1 MKKIVLIMLNIIVLT
16 SLIIGCDTLESTNSI
31 SQKDIVI
38 QPKEPVI
45 SLEQTIGADM
55 AQLDYA
61 SDDIIIFHGYFGLFI
76 CNVKESKIV
85 RSVDLK
91 AINCSST
98 QGDNYCEV
106 SVNMDGSI
114 IQLHDVSS
122 KEMYIYSVV
131 DNSLVKTSYKPME
144 KPFKLIPTS
153 QAVKENAYIY
163 SAESV
168 KFDNGDLGYLV
179 CENFILGTLK
189 YIRNDKAYSIFRF
202 SLIIFSTSFKYPLRT
217 SSDT

>member
-31 SQKDIVI
+31 NQKDIVI

-61 SDDIIIFHGYFGLFI
+61 SDDIIVFHGYFGLFI
-76 CNVKESKIV
+76 YNVKESKIV

-91 AINCSST
+91 AINCSAT

-106 SVNMDGSI
+106 SVSMDGSI

-122 KEMYIYSVV
+122 KEMYIYSVA
-131 DNSLVKTSYKPME
+131 DNSLVKTSYKPMG

-153 QAVKENAYIY
+153 QAIKENAYVY

-179 CENFILGTLK
+179 CKDFTLGTLK
-189 YIRNDKAYSIFRF
+189 YIRSDKIYSIF
-202 SLIIFSTSFKYPLRT
+202 SKQ
-217 SSDT
+217 

>member
-1 MKKIVLIMLNIIVLT
+1 MVKVKKLALIILNIIVFT
-16 SLIIGCDTLESTNSI
+16 SLLIGCDTLENKNNT
-31 SQKDIVI
+31 SQKHMVI
-38 QPKEPVI
+38 QPKEAAI

-76 CNVKESKIV
+76 YNVKESKII

-91 AINCSST
+91 SINCSAT

-106 SVNMDGSI
+106 SVSMDGSI

-122 KEMYIYSVV
+122 KEMYIYSVS
-131 DNSLVKTSYKPME
+131 DNSLSKTSDKPME
-144 KPFKLIPTS
+144 NPFKLRPTVE
-153 QAVKENAYIY
+153 AIKENTYVY

-179 CENFILGTLK
+179 CKDFTLGTLK
-189 YIRNDKAYSIFRF
+189 YIRNDKIYSIFN
-202 SLIIFSTSFKYPLRT
+202 K
-217 SSDT
+217 